1 MVRIDEAKCTACGS
15 CVKICHQHCLEL
27 AGGRVQLQLAICST
41 CGQCIAACPEQALSW
56 DGQPT
61 LPFTPENLP
70 SPEQLEELFG
80 ERRSVRN
87 FLPETLPRA
96 LLERIAASGALAP
109 TNNYALRVVA
119 TDNPAV
125 IRELDQAVVRF
136 SAAVYRW
143 FFRPRLVFRLL
154 RRITPGMTATDKVK
168 IQSVL
173 ARGQNFRSF
182 PAAMLFVTGDRRT
195 ALSLESAQCALANM
209 YYTAQVL
216 GVASCLFGPGRIVLD
231 RSRSV
236 RRLLGLGT
244 HERILGT
251 LLLGRPA
258 VRFHNRVRGKTLPL
272 RWV

>member
-1 MVRIDEAKCTACGS
+1 VVLIDEGKCAGCGS

-27 AGGRVQLQLAICST
+27 AGGKVRLQPDTCST
-41 CGQCIAACPEQALSW
+41 CGQCIAACPERALSW
-56 DGQPT
+56 DGQAP
-61 LPFTPENLP
+61 LPFAPENLP
-70 SPEQLEELFG
+70 TPEQLEELFG
-80 ERRSVRN
+80 ERHSVRD
-87 FLPETLPRA
+87 FKPEPLPRS
-96 LLERIAASGALAP
+96 LVERIAASGAQAP

-119 TDNPAV
+119 TDDPEV
-125 IRELDQAVVRF
+125 IRQLDQAVVRF

-154 RRITPGMTATDKVK
+154 RRLTPGMTETDKVK

-209 YYTAQVL
+209 YYAAQVL

-231 RSRSV
+231 RSASA
-236 RRLLGLGT
+236 RRRLGLGPQ
-244 HERILGT
+244 ERILGT
-251 LLLGRPA
+251 LLLGWPA
-258 VRFHNRVRGKTLPL
+258 VRFRNRVRGRQLPL

>member
-1 MVRIDEAKCTACGS
+1 MIRIEEQKCAGCGS
-15 CVKICHQHCLEL
+15 CVKVCHQHCLEL
-27 AGGRVQLQLAICST
+27 AGGKVRLQPAICST
-41 CGQCIAACPEQALSW
+41 CTQCIAACPQQALSW
-56 DGQPT
+56 DGFAPR
-61 LPFTPENLP
+61 PFAPENLP
-70 SPEQLEELFG
+70 TAEQLEELFG

-87 FLPETLPRA
+87 FGPEPLPRA
-96 LLERIAASGALAP
+96 LVERIAASGAQAP

-119 TDNPAV
+119 ADDPAV
-125 IRELDQAVVRF
+125 IRELDRAVVRF
-136 SAAVYRW
+136 SAAMYRC

-154 RRITPGMTATDKVK
+154 RRLTPGMTETDKAK
-168 IQSVL
+168 IRSVL

-182 PAAMLFVTGDRRT
+182 PAAMLFVTGDPRT
-195 ALSLESAQCALANM
+195 ALSRESAQCALANM

-231 RSRSV
+231 RSRGV
-236 RRLLGLGT
+236 RHRLDLGRRE
-244 HERILGT
+244 HILGT

>member
-1 MVRIDEAKCTACGS
+1 MVVIDEGKCDGCGS
-15 CVKICHQHCLEL
+15 CVKICHEHCLRLDE
-27 AGGRVQLQLAICST
+27 GKVRLQPAICST

-56 DGQPT
+56 DGHAP
-61 LPFTPENLP
+61 LPFAPENLP
-70 SPEQLEELFG
+70 TPEQLEELFA
-80 ERRSVRN
+80 ERRSIRH
-87 FLPETLPRA
+87 FQPEPLPRA
-96 LLERIAASGALAP
+96 LVERIAASGAQAP

-119 TDNPAV
+119 TDDPAV
-125 IRELDQAVVRF
+125 IRELERAVVRF

-154 RRITPGMTATDKVK
+154 RRLTPGMTETDKVK

-236 RRLLGLGT
+236 RRLLGLGG
-244 HERILGT
+244 HEHILGT
-251 LLLGRPA
+251 LLLGWPA
-258 VRFHNRVRGKTLPL
+258 MRFRNRVNGKKLPL
-272 RWV
+272 RWA

>member
-1 MVRIDEAKCTACGS
+1 VR
-15 CVKICHQHCLEL
+15 
-27 AGGRVQLQLAICST
+27 LQTEICST

-56 DGQPT
+56 DGV
-61 LPFTPENLP
+61 TPLACAPESLP

-80 ERRSVRN
+80 ERRSFRD
-87 FLPETLPRA
+87 FRPEPLPRE

-109 TNNYALRVVA
+109 TNNYALRVVV
-119 TDNPAV
+119 TDNPEM

-154 RRITPGMTATDKVK
+154 RRLTPGMTETDKVK

-216 GVASCLFGPGRIVLD
+216 GVASCLFGPGRVVLD
-231 RSRSV
+231 RSRAV
-236 RRLLGLGT
+236 RHRLGLGR
-244 HERILGT
+244 HERILGA
-251 LLLGRPA
+251 LLLGWPA
-258 VRFHNRVRGKTLPL
+258 VRFRNRVRGKTLPL

>member
-1 MVRIDEAKCTACGS
+1 MVRIDEAKCTGCGS

-27 AGGRVQLQLAICST
+27 VDGRLRLQPAFCST
-41 CGQCIAACPEQALSW
+41 CAQCIAACPERALSW
-56 DGQPT
+56 DGQAPQ
-61 LPFTPENLP
+61 PFAPEKLP

-80 ERRSVRN
+80 ERRSVRD
-87 FLPETLPRA
+87 FLPEPLPRA
-96 LLERIAASGALAP
+96 LVERIAASGSQAP

-119 TDNPAV
+119 ADDPEV
-125 IRELDQAVVRF
+125 IRELDRAVVRF
-136 SAAVYRW
+136 SAAMHRW

-154 RRITPGMTATDKVK
+154 RRLTPGMTETDRVK

-195 ALSLESAQCALANM
+195 ALSRESAQCALANM
-209 YYTAQVL
+209 YYTAQAL
-216 GVASCLFGPGRIVLD
+216 EVASCLFGPGRIVLD
-231 RSRSV
+231 RSRPA
-236 RRLLGLGT
+236 RRLLGLGREE
-244 HERILGT
+244 HILGT

-258 VRFHNRVRGKTLPL
+258 VRFRNRVRGRQLPL

>member
-1 MVRIDEAKCTACGS
+1 VVLIDEGKCAGCGS

-27 AGGRVQLQLAICST
+27 AGGKVRLQPDTCST
-41 CGQCIAACPEQALSW
+41 CGQCIAACPERALSW
-56 DGQPT
+56 DGQAP
-61 LPFTPENLP
+61 LPFAPENLP
-70 SPEQLEELFG
+70 TPEQLEELFG
-80 ERRSVRN
+80 ERHSVRD
-87 FLPETLPRA
+87 F
-96 LLERIAASGALAP
+96 
-109 TNNYALRVVA
+109 YALRVVA
-119 TDNPAV
+119 TDDPEV
-125 IRELDQAVVRF
+125 IRQLDQAVVRF

-154 RRITPGMTATDKVK
+154 RRLTPGMTETDKVK

-209 YYTAQVL
+209 YYAAQVL

-231 RSRSV
+231 RSASA
-236 RRLLGLGT
+236 RRRLGLGPQ
-244 HERILGT
+244 ERILGT
-251 LLLGRPA
+251 LLLGWPA
-258 VRFHNRVRGKTLPL
+258 VRFRNRVRGRQLPL